1 MNRCAGFVFI
11 CFGAGAPLFSH
22 FRKGFKVVVSLHG
35 MVFLL
40 ITWKA
45 VVLDEYNYA
54 SRIGLQRR

>member
-1 MNRCAGFVFI
+1 MLVSSSFVLELVLL
-11 CFGAGAPLFSH
+11 CFRTLL
-22 FRKGFKVVVSLHG
+22 GFKVVVSLRG

-54 SRIGLQRR
+54 LRIGLQRR